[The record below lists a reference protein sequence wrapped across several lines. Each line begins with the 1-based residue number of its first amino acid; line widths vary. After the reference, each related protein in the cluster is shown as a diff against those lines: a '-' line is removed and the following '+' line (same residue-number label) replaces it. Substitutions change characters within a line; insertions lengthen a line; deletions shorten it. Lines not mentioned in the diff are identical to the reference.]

1 MTHDHIHTVAVFIKP
16 GVQEAFV
23 LGGKVIEWLRN
34 RNIQVLV
41 SPMLLD
47 HLNTDADGVVSGND
61 HDLAGIDLAL
71 VLGGDGTILWVARRV
86 APYMVPVLSFNM
98 GHMGFLAAYSVD
110 DLYPNLEKVLNGN
123 FTVEERMM
131 LAAEHFKGG
140 KRVHEYSALNDVT
153 VTKQLSPRLIK
164 LDMCVNDSMI
174 NAYLCDGLIVST
186 PTGSTA
192 YSLSAGGP
200 IMIPN
205 LHAIAVTPIC
215 PHMLT
220 NRPIVLSDSDVI
232 TIRQTSENRKAS
244 LILDGQTSGSMGYDD
259 VVIIRKAPFK
269 ARIIANPEAPFFYVL
284 RQKLAWGQR

>member
-1 MTHDHIHTVAVFIKP
+1 MTHEPIHTVALFIKP
-16 GVQEAFV
+16 GIQEAYV

-34 RNIQVLV
+34 RDIQVLV
-41 SPMLLD
+41 SPMALD
-47 HLNTDADGVVSGND
+47 QLNTAADGVVSGND
-61 HDLAGIDLAL
+61 HDLAGVDLAV

-86 APYMVPVLSFNM
+86 APHTIPVLSFNM
-98 GHMGFLAAYSVD
+98 GHLGFLAAYSVD
-110 DLYPNLEKVLNGN
+110 DLYPILEKVLSGN

-131 LAAEHFKGG
+131 LTAEHFKGG
-140 KRVHEYSALNDVT
+140 KLVHAYSALNDVT
-153 VTKQLSPRLIK
+153 VNKQLSPRLIT
-164 LDMCVNDSMI
+164 LDMCVNDTMI
-174 NAYLCDGLIVST
+174 NTYQCDGLIVST

-220 NRPIVLSDSDVI
+220 NRPIVLSGNDIIS
-232 TIRQTSENRKAS
+232 IRQASENRKAS
-244 LILDGQTSGSMGYDD
+244 LILDGQTSGSMGYDEG
-259 VVIIRKAPFK
+259 VIIRKAPFK